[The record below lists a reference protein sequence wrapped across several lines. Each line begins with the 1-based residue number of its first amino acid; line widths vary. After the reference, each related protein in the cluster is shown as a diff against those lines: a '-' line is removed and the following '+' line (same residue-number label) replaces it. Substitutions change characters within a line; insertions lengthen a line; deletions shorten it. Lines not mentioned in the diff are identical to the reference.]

1 MSDIGDLVK
10 ELVEDDGLKFQ
21 LLNAS
26 LKSKEIKGRKGD
38 KYSQITFFAEPER
51 MNEDQEAIIIWTTP
65 DKFNAALA
73 RVKAT

>member
-1 MSDIGDLVK
+1 MADIGDLVK
-10 ELVEDDGLKFQ
+10 ELVGDDLKFQ

-38 KYSQITFFAEPER
+38 KYSQITFFSETEI
-51 MNEDQEAIIIWTTP
+51 MNDDQEAIIIWTTP

-73 RVKAT
+73 KAKAT